1 MTLVNLTGMVK
12 HRIDLVKLLK
22 DLKLPLIGAELG
34 CAEGYFSNDLL
45 EQGLEKLYMVD
56 AWQTLP
62 VKGDGGFPQDW
73 HDSNFLAAMRR
84 VEKHGSKAVV
94 LRGMTTEMAKDVP
107 DNSLGLLYL
116 DAGHDYTSVK
126 NDLIAWFPK
135 LIHGGVCAGH
145 DYLNTAYG
153 VRQAVNDFTGKKVF
167 VIEENK
173 KEDAGFLF
181 IK

>member
-1 MTLVNLTGMVK
+1 MTLVNLIGMVK

-73 HDSNFLAAMRR
+73 HDGNFNAALKR

-94 LRGMTTEMAKDVP
+94 LRGMTTEMAKGVE

-116 DAGHDYTSVK
+116 DAGHDYVSVK

-135 LIHGGVCAGH
+135 LIYGGVCAGH

>member
-73 HDSNFLAAMRR
+73 HDGNFKAALKR
-84 VEKHGSKAVV
+84 VEKHGNKAVI
-94 LRGMTTEMAKDVP
+94 LRGLTTEMAKEVQDE
-107 DNSLGLLYL
+107 SLGLLYL
-116 DAGHDYTSVK
+116 DAGHDYESVMS
-126 NDLIAWFPK
+126 DLRAWYPK
-135 LIHGGVCAGH
+135 LKTGGVCAGH
-145 DYLNTAYG
+145 DYMNTAYG
-153 VRQAVNDFTGKKVF
+153 VRQAVNDFTKRKVF

-173 KEDAGFLF
+173 PEDAGFLF

>member
-1 MTLVNLTGMVK
+1 MVK

-45 EQGLEKLYMVD
+45 EQGLEKLFMVD

-73 HDSNFLAAMRR
+73 HDANFKAALQR
-84 VEKHGSKAVV
+84 VEKHGNKAVV
-94 LRGMTTEMAKDVP
+94 LRGLTAEMAKEVP

-116 DAGHDYTSVK
+116 DAGHDYNSVTA
-126 NDLIAWFPK
+126 DLHAWFPK
-135 LIHGGVCAGH
+135 VVQGGVIAGH

-153 VRQAVNDFTGKKVF
+153 VRQAVNDFRRKNVF